1 MGIIA
6 KNTVLGR
13 ILAAHSSTLAGK
25 EGLDVQTLTDAID
38 AGRMVLLANPAH
50 AAVTPTLIG
59 QPATVKVNA
68 NIGTS
73 MLINDVKMEMQKVRL
88 ARKAGAHTVMD
99 LSTAGDL
106 HAIRTKIIADTDL
119 PVGTVPLYGLAQKY
133 VSRGQDP
140 SDFSEDEFLEEIER
154 QAEQGVD
161 FMTLHCGVT
170 ARGAA
175 MAAGDRRV
183 LGIVSR
189 GGSILA
195 RWMRRRGQE
204 NPLLERFD
212 DVLAICLKHNV
223 TISLGDGLRPGAGAD
238 AGDAAQWEEVV
249 TLGELTLRAWERG
262 VQIMIEGP
270 GHVPLHLVQSQ
281 IERIKRLTHYA
292 PLYVLGPLTT
302 DCAPGYDHIAGAIG
316 GAMAAYFGAD
326 FLCYLT
332 PAEHLPLPGPE
343 DVWAGV
349 KASLVAAQS
358 AETAMGRPRAVAR
371 DLNISKARAALDWEA
386 MAREAIDPQ
395 MLRKR
400 RGNHR
405 DERECAMCGTFC
417 AIRMVAGIDDAPVPR
432 RGKKKG

>member
-1 MGIIA
+1 MGIID
-6 KNTVLGR
+6 KNPALSRLFSAHAASLAQTEHQPES
-13 ILAAHSSTLAGK
+13 ILENG
-25 EGLDVQTLTDAID
+25 ID
-38 AGRMVLLANPAH
+38 SGRMVLLANPAH
-50 AAVTPTLIG
+50 ANVIPTVVG
-59 QPATVKVNA
+59 QPATIKVNA

-73 MLINDVKMEMQKVRL
+73 VLVNDVRMEMQKLSL
-88 ARKAGAHTVMD
+88 AQKAGAHTVMD

-106 HAIRTKIIADTDL
+106 HAIRKEIIAASAL

-133 VSRGQDP
+133 VARGQDP
-140 SDFSEDEFLEEIER
+140 SDFSIDELLEEIAR
-154 QAEQGVD
+154 QAEEGVD

-175 MAAGDRRV
+175 MAGQGRRV

-195 RWMRRRGQE
+195 RWMKRRGAE
-204 NPLLERFD
+204 NPLLERYD
-212 DVLAICLKHNV
+212 DVLDICLKHNV

-238 AGDAAQWEEVV
+238 AGDGAQWEEVV
-249 TLGELTLRAWERG
+249 TLGELTLLAWERG
-262 VQIMIEGP
+262 VQVMIEGP
-270 GHVPLHLVQSQ
+270 GHVPLNLVQSQ
-281 IERIKRLTHYA
+281 IEGIKRLTHNA

-316 GAMAAYFGAD
+316 GALAATYGAD

-332 PAEHLPLPGPE
+332 PAEHLTLPGPE

-358 AETAMGRPRAVAR
+358 AETALGRPRAVAR
-371 DLNISKARAALDWEA
+371 DRAISEARAKLDWEA
-386 MAREAIDPQ
+386 MASTAIDPQ

-400 RGNHR
+400 REHHR
-405 DERECAMCGTFC
+405 DERECAMCGPFC
-417 AIRMVAGIDDAPVPR
+417 AIRMITGVEDAPAATAC
-432 RGKKKG
+432 GTKG

>member
-6 KNTVLGR
+6 ANPVLSR
-13 ILAAHSSTLAGK
+13 LLSTHAAALART
-25 EGLDVQTLTDAID
+25 EGLDEAVLTAGIE

-50 AAVTPTLIG
+50 ANVAPTVVG
-59 QPATVKVNA
+59 QPATIKVNA

-73 MLINDVKMEMQKVRL
+73 VLVNDVKMEMQKLRL
-88 ARKAGAHTVMD
+88 AQKAGAHTVMD

-106 HAIRTKIIADTDL
+106 HAIRREIIAGSDL
-119 PVGTVPLYGLAQKY
+119 PLGTVPLYGLAQKY
-133 VSRGQDP
+133 VARGQDP
-140 SDFSEDEFLEEIER
+140 SDFSVDELLEEIAR
-154 QAEQGVD
+154 QAEEGVD

-175 MAAGDRRV
+175 MASGGRRA

-195 RWMRRRGQE
+195 RWMKRRQAE

-212 DVLAICLKHNV
+212 DVLDICLRHNV

-238 AGDAAQWEEVV
+238 AGDGAQWEEVV

-270 GHVPLHLVQSQ
+270 GHVPLNLVQSQ
-281 IERIKRLTHYA
+281 IEGIKRLTHHA

-332 PAEHLPLPGPE
+332 PAEHLTLPGPE
-343 DVWAGV
+343 DVWSGV

-358 AETAMGRPRAVAR
+358 AETALGRPRAVDRNLA
-371 DLNISKARAALDWEA
+371 ISTARAKLDWDA
-386 MAREAIDPQ
+386 MAKVAIDPQ

-400 RGNHR
+400 RENHR

-417 AIRMVAGIDDAPVPR
+417 AIRMVTGIDDAPVPAR
-432 RGKKKG
+432 AAKKG